1 MALTPWR
8 GPKTLRGRILAR
20 VAFYAFALFL
30 AIPFSFSQI
39 LIAGHSRAPD
49 PVPPGYE
56 ETYPVAEG
64 LRLRAWLRAGR
75 PERAAVVAVHGLGD
89 SLESLTDSAEV
100 YGRRG
105 HSVLLLD
112 LRAHGGSEGRY
123 TTLGGREREDV
134 RAAMALLKDR
144 GLAASGFI
152 LSGVSMGAVAVIR
165 AAADRDDVRAVIAEA
180 PFDSYRGTLIHH
192 ARLRLGLP
200 AWVPLLP
207 IAVAIAEWRAGF
219 DADDVD
225 AVAAARHVKASLL
238 AIVDGD
244 DPRMPEAVVRRV
256 YDAHAGPKRLWIG
269 AGADHAGAPLRP
281 DYWPTVLGFL
291 DESRL

>member
-1 MALTPWR
+1 V
-8 GPKTLRGRILAR
+8 I
-20 VAFYAFALFL
+20 
-30 AIPFSFSQI
+30 
-39 LIAGHSRAPD
+39 
-49 PVPPGYE
+49 
-56 ETYPVAEG
+56 
-64 LRLRAWLRAGR
+64 
-75 PERAAVVAVHGLGD
+75 AVHGLGD
-89 SLESLTDSAEV
+89 SLESLTGAADV
-100 YGRRG
+100 YARRG

-134 RAAMALLKDR
+134 LAAMKLVARR
-144 GLAASGFI
+144 GLATSGFI

-165 AAADRDDVRAVIAEA
+165 AAAENNAVRAVIAEA
-180 PFDSYRGTLIHH
+180 PFDSYRGTVNHH
-192 ARLRLGLP
+192 AQLRFGLP
-200 AWVPLLP
+200 AWVPLIP

-219 DADDVD
+219 DADAVD
-225 AVAAARHVKASLL
+225 AVAAAHRMKAALL

-256 YDAHAGPKRLWIG
+256 YDAHPGPKRLWIA
-269 AGADHAGAPLRP
+269 AGVDHAGAPLRP

>member
-1 MALTPWR
+1 MPWVLWR
-8 GPKTLRGRILAR
+8 APKTRRGRTLVR
-20 VAFYAFALFL
+20 VVFYSLALFL
-30 AIPFSFSQI
+30 GIPWSFSQI
-39 LIAGHSRAPD
+39 LIEGHRQPTD

-56 ETYPVAEG
+56 ETHPVAEG
-64 LRLRAWLRAGR
+64 LRLRAWLRIGR
-75 PERAAVVAVHGLGD
+75 PERAAVIAVHGLGD
-89 SLESLTDSAEV
+89 SLESLTGAAEG

-134 RAAMALLKDR
+134 RAAMRLLEER
-144 GLAASGFI
+144 GLATAGFI

-165 AAADRDDVRAVIAEA
+165 AAAEREDVRAVIAEA
-180 PFDSYRGTLIHH
+180 PFESYRGTVNHH
-192 ARLRLGLP
+192 ARLRFGLP
-200 AWVPLLP
+200 AWLPLIP
-207 IAVAIAEWRAGF
+207 IAVAVAEWRAGF
-219 DADDVD
+219 DADAVD
-225 AVAAARHVKASLL
+225 AVAAARQMKAPLL

-244 DPRMPEAVVRRV
+244 DPRMPEPVVRQV
-256 YDAHAGPKRLWIG
+256 YDAHPGPKRLWVA